1 MNGKR
6 PGRENGIALLMTLA
20 FITLAISLAVETNRR
35 SRMALESTA
44 AVRARLTT
52 GQMATAGVHGAMA
65 VLIQDRYTSE
75 TDHLKETWADTE
87 KLKEALSAVAFDG
100 GRLEVRIMDEMARLQ
115 INALVDFPQR
125 NNVNPRQQ
133 QIIVRLIEQIGRD
146 LDLQADLGA
155 VDIVN
160 AIKDWLDSGDDDA
173 ITGLNGAESDYY
185 QGLEPSYAARNGPMV
200 HIDELNRIRGVS
212 PDLFQGRDD
221 TVGLQDLMTVY
232 GARSAGNGQFAFTG
246 KVNLNTA
253 SRPVLSALMP
263 AGDAELAEA
272 FIQYR
277 DAAEATVL
285 EGGSWYQG
293 APGGAS
299 LQINAER
306 ITLGTTIF
314 RIQSTAE
321 QNGFTQTVSAVV
333 ERHMATDGQG
343 WSCRILAWETG

>member
-1 MNGKR
+1 MDGKR

-20 FITLAISLAVETNRR
+20 FITLAISLAVETNRQ

-44 AVRARLTT
+44 AVRTRLTA

-75 TDHLKETWADTE
+75 TDHLKETWADPE

-115 INALVDFPQR
+115 INALVAFPRR
-125 NNVNPRQQ
+125 NNFNPQQQ
-133 QIIVRLIEQIGRD
+133 QIIVRLIEQISRE

-173 ITGLNGAESDYY
+173 ISGLNGAESDYY
-185 QGLEPSYAARNGPMV
+185 QGLVPPYAARNGPMV
-200 HIDELNRIRGVS
+200 HIDELTRIRGVT
-212 PDLFQGRDD
+212 PELFQGRDD
-221 TVGLQDLMTVY
+221 TVGLQELMTVY
-232 GARSAGNGQFAFTG
+232 GAKPAANGQFAFTG

-253 SRPVLSALMP
+253 SRPVLAALMP
-263 AGDAELAEA
+263 AGGAELAEA

-299 LQINAER
+299 LQLNTDR
-306 ITLGTTIF
+306 ITLSTTIF

-321 QNGFTQTVSAVV
+321 RDGFTQTVSAVV
-333 ERHMATDGQG
+333 ERHMATDGRG
-343 WSCRILAWETG
+343 WTCRILSWEIG